1 MRASI
6 SGDGAIECC
15 CVDYLKPTSRFGLA
29 CGRFIPVKR
38 TFYVRSGKR
47 WLDAVCSLGG
57 IIVLSP
63 LLCAAAIAIRLTSAG
78 PVFFRQTRIGR
89 HGKPF
94 RIFKFRTM
102 VASNAPGAPLLTASG
117 DPRVTRVG
125 RWLRAT
131 KVDELAQLFNVLK
144 GEMSL
149 VGPRPE
155 IPEYVAAY
163 TERQKQVLAMKPGIT
178 GPAARMDEEELL
190 AGQLDQS
197 RFYLTVILPA
207 KLNTDLAY
215 CENVRCS
222 TDLKLIFRTIAKVAA
237 KIVETWRTPLPMS
250 QFKT

>member
-1 MRASI
+1 VSI
-6 SGDGAIECC
+6 NGDGALDGWQ
-15 CVDYLKPTSRFGLA
+15 VDNRDIVCRLEMARGGLV
-29 CGRFIPVKR
+29 PVKE
-38 TFYVRSGKR
+38 TFYIRAGKR
-47 WLDAVCSLGG
+47 WLDAACSFGG
-57 IIVLSP
+57 IIILSP
-63 LLCAAAIAIRLTSAG
+63 LLCAAAMAIRLTSAG

-125 RWLRAT
+125 CWLRAT

-163 TERQKQVLAMKPGIT
+163 TERQKLVLAMKPGIT
-178 GPAARMDEEELL
+178 GPATRMDEEELL
-190 AGQLDQS
+190 VGQTDQS
-197 RFYLTVILPA
+197 QFYATVILPA
-207 KLNTDLAY
+207 KLKTDLAY
-215 CENVRCS
+215 SENVRCS
-222 TDLKLIFRTIAKVAA
+222 TDLKLIFRTIAKVAG
-237 KIVETWRTPLPMS
+237 KIVETFRAPLPMS

>member
-1 MRASI
+1 MDKRDLMSPHADEYSGFVSMASRCI
-6 SGDGAIECC
+6 S
-15 CVDYLKPTSRFGLA
+15 
-29 CGRFIPVKR
+29 VKE
-38 TFYVRSGKR
+38 TFYVRAGKR
-47 WLDAVCSLGG
+47 WLDATCSFAG
-57 IIVLSP
+57 IIALSP
-63 LLCAAAIAIRLTSAG
+63 LLCAAAIAIHLTSAG

-89 HGKPF
+89 RGKPF

-102 VASNAPGAPLLTASG
+102 VASKAPGAPLLTASG

-155 IPEYVAAY
+155 IPEYVAVY
-163 TERQKQVLAMKPGIT
+163 TAQQKLVMAMKPGIT

-190 AGQLDQS
+190 VGQADQS
-197 RFYLTVILPA
+197 RFYLTVIMPA
-207 KLNTDLAY
+207 KLKTDLAY

-222 TDLKLIFRTIAKVAA
+222 TDLKLIFTTIAKVAA
-237 KIVETWRTPLPMS
+237 KILETFRTPVAVS